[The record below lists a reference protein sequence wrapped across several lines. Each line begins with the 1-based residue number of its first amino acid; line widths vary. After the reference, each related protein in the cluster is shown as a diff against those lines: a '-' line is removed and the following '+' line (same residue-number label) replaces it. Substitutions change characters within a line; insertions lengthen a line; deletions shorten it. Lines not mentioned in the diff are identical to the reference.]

1 MRQPQ
6 REGNYAQQS
15 SWSRREIFINPENR
29 KQIAF
34 YQPAFFANKKARQ
47 YKFKQLITLF
57 FRKKI
62 SFSKYLYV
70 SLQLE
75 KRKMRKNKK
84 KKQYTIMG
92 QKIQYAGLAL
102 IIIAAIILIISY
114 FAGWNNINA
123 VNVGSFA
130 AMVVGLI
137 VYIVGGKRSLN
148 E

>member
-1 MRQPQ
+1 
-6 REGNYAQQS
+6 
-15 SWSRREIFINPENR
+15 
-29 KQIAF
+29 
-34 YQPAFFANKKARQ
+34 
-47 YKFKQLITLF
+47 
-57 FRKKI
+57 
-62 SFSKYLYV
+62 
-70 SLQLE
+70 
-75 KRKMRKNKK
+75 
-84 KKQYTIMG
+84 MG

-102 IIIAAIILIISY
+102 IIIAAIILIFSY